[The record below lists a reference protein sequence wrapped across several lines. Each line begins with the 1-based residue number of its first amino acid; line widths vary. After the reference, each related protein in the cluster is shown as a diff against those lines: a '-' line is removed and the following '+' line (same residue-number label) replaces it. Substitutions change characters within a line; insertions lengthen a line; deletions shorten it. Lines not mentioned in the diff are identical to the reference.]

1 MPFTPGPYSGVS
13 TLALVSTR
21 SSRRFCS
28 GCFRI
33 GSEFLIA
40 LLRLVSAGSEGIGLR
55 LRCRLREH
63 QALNP
68 QGTPRVVNW
77 LNLSL
82 VNWLN
87 LRLVNCLSL
96 VAEGV

>member
-13 TLALVSTR
+13 ALALVSPC
-21 SSRRFCS
+21 SSRRFCP
-28 GCFRI
+28 GCLRI
-33 GSEFLIA
+33 GSESLIA
-40 LLRLVSAGSEGIGLR
+40 HPRVVSAGGEGVGLQR
-55 LRCRLREH
+55 RCRLREH

-68 QGTPRVVNW
+68 QGTPSLVNW

-87 LRLVNCLSL
+87 LRLVYWLDL
-96 VAEGV
+96 VAEGL

>member
-13 TLALVSTR
+13 TLALVSP
-21 SSRRFCS
+21 CS
-28 GCFRI
+28 E
-33 GSEFLIA
+33 SLIA
-40 LLRLVSAGSEGIGLR
+40 HPRVVSAGGEGVGLQR
-55 LRCRLREH
+55 RCRLREH

-68 QGTPRVVNW
+68 QGTPSLVNW

-87 LRLVNCLSL
+87 LRLVYWLDL
-96 VAEGV
+96 VAEGL